1 MASTPGFDPGP
12 HWWEASALTTA
23 PFLAPLDDDDDDDD
37 DGNDDDNVCRSLRN
51 V

>member
-1 MASTPGFDPGP
+1 MGFEPGP
-12 HWWEASALTTA
+12 HCWEASALTIA
-23 PFLAPLDDDDDDDD
+23 PFLAPLDDDDDDD